1 MELTREFAKTSRI
14 AGHVENVPHE
24 SGTTGGMATTP
35 LKTAS
40 RALSIATVLAAGF
53 AAWVLVTTGSS
64 PRQDVATQPVAGRS
78 VEFAAVSD
86 RTSSVTSD
94 PPLRRRLDETT
105 ARPISKPRADVD
117 SFFDDESSEPQR
129 LAAST
134 KSPRSVATR
143 STARIQP
150 DLGRLT
156 SRDHAAT
163 NVADELDLD
172 AEELSESPHKSLNR
186 RPQATHF
193 RPADVAQSAESAR
206 VESQLTALQKKIDQL
221 AQAQSDQKTSD
232 IQKAFEALEKI
243 QDDKKNELFEKLTQ
257 QLGESLKNG
266 TVPDK
271 SKSETKPEP
280 PVEEKPKDD
289 KKPGLMRFEPSSGQ
303 DDRFDNIDFDDVDI
317 TQALAK
323 LGELSGMNILV
334 GRGVSGRVPAANLKN
349 VTAEQALDAITKSL
363 GYVFERDGR
372 FVFVWTAA
380 DSLAR
385 KQATR
390 TTVSKVYRPRYV
402 SVKDLQALITPMLSK
417 SVGLIAVTA
426 PAEIGLDE
434 SKTKV
439 GGNSL
444 AQTDAFLVV
453 DFPEVITQIDAIL
466 AEIDV
471 PPAQV
476 VIEAMILSVK
486 LEDSMKLGV
495 NFALL
500 SGDNKQLVTSGNGS
514 QIKSSVGFP
523 GAAAIVPAM
532 GDFVANTSGLKYG
545 FLQGDLTG
553 FIEALETLAETSVIA
568 SPSVRVLNKQKAELI
583 IGERLGYKTITN
595 NGVQSIENINF
606 LEVGTKLL
614 LRPFVTQDG
623 LVRMEIHP
631 ERSDGKINAAGLPE
645 SRTTEVTS
653 NVMVRDG
660 STIVIGGLIE
670 EQANQKQDRVPGLGA
685 LPIVGNLFKNKSSD
699 TRRTELIV
707 LITPRIIRDPDAECE
722 GDLSRS
728 ENERRH
734 EHFRDKLSPINRHNL
749 ARVEYERA
757 ARYFDE
763 GDAERAKRHIDESL
777 RHNRTDKDALR
788 LRDQITAA
796 IQDKNWFKKLRRKP
810 PTEYHRVP
818 SAPTSLPYDAV
829 FEFEQEI
836 PLPTASP
843 ITPVPPAPTATPET
857 FAPPI
862 GNADTKSNR

>member
-1 MELTREFAKTSRI
+1 MELTCEVAKTSRI
-14 AGHVENVPHE
+14 AGHVKNVPHE

-64 PRQDVATQPVAGRS
+64 PRQNVATQPVAGRS

-86 RTSSVTSD
+86 GASSVTSD

-105 ARPISKPRADVD
+105 ARPTSKPRADVN
-117 SFFDDESSEPQR
+117 SFFDDEPTEPQR
-129 LAAST
+129 LAEST
-134 KSPRSVATR
+134 KRSR

-150 DLGRLT
+150 ELGRLT
-156 SRDHAAT
+156 GRDH
-163 NVADELDLD
+163 VADELDLD
-172 AEELSESPHKSLNR
+172 AEVPSQSPQTSANR
-186 RPQATHF
+186 GPQANLF

-221 AQAQSDQKTSD
+221 AQAQSDQKSTD

-243 QDDKKNELFEKLTQ
+243 QEDKKNELFEKLTQ

-266 TVPDK
+266 TAPAKPAEPKSDK
-271 SKSETKPEP
+271 SKPDEKPEP
-280 PVEEKPKDD
+280 PVDEKPKDD
-289 KKPGLMRFEPSSGQ
+289 RKPGLMRFEPSAEQ

-363 GYVFERDGR
+363 GYVFERDGS

-385 KQATR
+385 KQAIR
-390 TTVSKVYRPRYV
+390 KSVSKVYRPRYV

-417 SVGLIAVTA
+417 PGGLIAVTT
-426 PAEIGLDE
+426 PSEIGLEE

-523 GAAAIVPAM
+523 GTAAIVPAM

-685 LPIVGNLFKNKSSD
+685 LPIVGNLFKSKASD

-763 GDAERAKRHIDESL
+763 GDAERAKRHLDESL

-818 SAPTSLPYDAV
+818 SAPTSTPNEAV

-843 ITPVPPAPTATPET
+843 ITPVPPAPAATPET

-862 GNADTKSNR
+862 GSADTKANR